1 MIPIPF
7 SVVPAGRCLA
17 ISFGGLDRG
26 IGHQK
31 VGDHIGRLV
40 YTLTAMISPTVL
52 VTAWHL

>member
-7 SVVPAGRCLA
+7 SVVRAGRCLA

-31 VGDHIGRLV
+31 VGSHIGRLV

-52 VTAWHL
+52 VTAWQL